1 MEKTTQEHLQE
12 CEYSIRKVENEIQS
26 LTTKLMRAESELER
40 LYSQKENYLNY
51 LNSDNN

>member
-26 LTTKLMRAESELER
+26 LTTKLMRVGG
-40 LYSQKENYLNY
+40 QVGTGQ
-51 LNSDNN
+51 